1 MMLGNNIR
9 IARKRMGLTQ
19 EELAM
24 QIGVTAQ
31 AVSRWESEAGL
42 PDTSLIVPLVQALQ
56 ISTDTLFGMDQMK
69 QEDTMYMEIKREYE
83 KIESR

>member
-1 MMLGNNIR
+1 MR
-9 IARKRMGLTQ
+9 
-19 EELAM
+19 
-24 QIGVTAQ
+24 IGVTAQ

-69 QEDTMYMEIKREYE
+69 QEDAMYMEIKREYE
-83 KIESR
+83 KIESDEKHLRMRRKKNVNTSLDVLR